1 MNRAWNG
8 DLTLQDRVKRCYQRA
23 FGAEHMM
30 ADEAAALA
38 RLRAECASL
47 SAPGPQETCFEP
59 LGNGL
64 CRLHLRP
71 ALAAGLS
78 VETIHRLF
86 VWSAGRPRD
95 GRADFDAALEA
106 LAVTDEAR
114 AWVDAYRAQ
123 GCPPPRHSDAYRRA
137 FAPAYRVVD
146 AAFARAMP
154 LLLRLERLSRGL
166 AAIDGPCASGKTTLA
181 NALGGALGLTVFH
194 MDDFFLRPSQ
204 RTPERLA
211 EPGGNVDRERF
222 AQEVLGPLAAG
233 GAFSYRPYDCHAQAL
248 AAPVRV
254 TPTPVCLIEGAY
266 CLHPALLA
274 GYALRVFVRVDAQ
287 TQRARILE
295 RNGARMLRRF
305 EAEWIPMEN
314 AYFRAFSVE
323 EGCDVILAP

>member
-114 AWVDAYRAQ
+114 ALGLRVHAHENAQRISGAQ
-123 GCPPPRHSDAYRRA
+123 GRMQAVGA
-137 FAPAYRVVD
+137 FYQADGRGRYAHGRGQG
-146 AAFARAMP
+146 
-154 LLLRLERLSRGL
+154 LRM
-166 AAIDGPCASGKTTLA
+166 AIVGAIGKRASG
-181 NALGGALGLTVFH
+181 
-194 MDDFFLRPSQ
+194 R
-204 RTPERLA
+204 
-211 EPGGNVDRERF
+211 
-222 AQEVLGPLAAG
+222 
-233 GAFSYRPYDCHAQAL
+233 
-248 AAPVRV
+248 
-254 TPTPVCLIEGAY
+254 
-266 CLHPALLA
+266 
-274 GYALRVFVRVDAQ
+274 
-287 TQRARILE
+287 
-295 RNGARMLRRF
+295 
-305 EAEWIPMEN
+305 
-314 AYFRAFSVE
+314 
-323 EGCDVILAP
+323 

>member
-166 AAIDGPCASGKTTLA
+166 VAIDGPCASGKTTLA

-211 EPGGNVDRERF
+211 EPAATWTESASRRRCSAVSGRRRVFLSPLRLPCAGPGRARARNAHARLPDRRRLLPASGPARRICAARFRARGRADPARAHSGTERR
-222 AQEVLGPLAAG
+222 A
-233 GAFSYRPYDCHAQAL
+233 HA
-248 AAPVRV
+248 
-254 TPTPVCLIEGAY
+254 
-266 CLHPALLA
+266 PAL
-274 GYALRVFVRVDAQ
+274 
-287 TQRARILE
+287 
-295 RNGARMLRRF
+295 
-305 EAEWIPMEN
+305 
-314 AYFRAFSVE
+314 
-323 EGCDVILAP
+323 